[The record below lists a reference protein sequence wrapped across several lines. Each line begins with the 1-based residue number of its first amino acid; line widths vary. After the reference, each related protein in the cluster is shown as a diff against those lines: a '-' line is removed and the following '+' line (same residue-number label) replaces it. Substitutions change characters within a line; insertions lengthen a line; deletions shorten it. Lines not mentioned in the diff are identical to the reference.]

1 MKDNEHSWKDKHN
14 QQMVTFTE
22 EVAQVMEIKFS
33 NEADKLR
40 NNEQN
45 EKLQNNLD
53 HIYEELL
60 TRIEDL
66 HSEQEL
72 RTDELRVNVLDLHK
86 RQDILKTEEHNEGT
100 RIQKHSHTTTTSFKG
115 ELEEFLH
122 EFFLFN
128 TAERD
133 ETYVFEQKMWETSDH
148 KIQDLRLDVE
158 QLNNKQSMEHMMM
171 KLGQDLEELCFEFHT
186 LKVVEC
192 RDNIVLEHSVEEKL
206 ESSVTP
212 LLGLWKEF
220 DQFKDNQ
227 FSERT
232 DQQAR
237 SLLGQMVETL
247 GHLVEKQ
254 TKFFDNILP

>member
-1 MKDNEHSWKDKHN
+1 MTEVSTELKPHNSQHNNKDKHN

-86 RQDILKTEEHNEGT
+86 RQDILKTEEHNT
-100 RIQKHSHTTTTSFKG
+100 IKLCSF
-115 ELEEFLH
+115 
-122 EFFLFN
+122 
-128 TAERD
+128 
-133 ETYVFEQKMWETSDH
+133 
-148 KIQDLRLDVE
+148 LR
-158 QLNNKQSMEHMMM
+158 S
-171 KLGQDLEELCFEFHT
+171 
-186 LKVVEC
+186 
-192 RDNIVLEHSVEEKL
+192 
-206 ESSVTP
+206 
-212 LLGLWKEF
+212 
-220 DQFKDNQ
+220 
-227 FSERT
+227 
-232 DQQAR
+232 
-237 SLLGQMVETL
+237 
-247 GHLVEKQ
+247 
-254 TKFFDNILP
+254 

>member
-1 MKDNEHSWKDKHN
+1 
-14 QQMVTFTE
+14 
-22 EVAQVMEIKFS
+22 MERQTQPT
-33 NEADKLR
+33 KLR

-53 HIYEELL
+53 HTYEELFA
-60 TRIEDL
+60 RIEDL

-72 RTDELRVNVLDLHK
+72 RTDELRANVLDLHK
-86 RQDILKTEEHNEGT
+86 RQDILKTEDHNEGT
-100 RIQKHSHTTTTSFKG
+100 RMQEHSHTTATSFKG

-122 EFFLFN
+122 EFLLFN
-128 TAERD
+128 EAERD

-148 KIQDLRLDVE
+148 KIEDLRLDVE
-158 QLNNKQSMEHMMM
+158 QLNNKQSMEQMMV

-186 LKVVEC
+186 LKAAEC
-192 RDNIVLEHSVEEKL
+192 NDNTVLEHSVEEKL

-212 LLGLWKEF
+212 ILGLWKKF
-220 DQFKDNQ
+220 DHFKDNQ

-237 SLLGQMVETL
+237 SLLGQMVEKL